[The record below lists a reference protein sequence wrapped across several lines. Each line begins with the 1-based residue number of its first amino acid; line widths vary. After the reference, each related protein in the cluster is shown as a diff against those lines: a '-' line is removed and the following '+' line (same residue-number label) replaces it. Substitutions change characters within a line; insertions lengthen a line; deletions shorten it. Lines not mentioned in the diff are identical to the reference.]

1 MALDEKSSKNIIR
14 AKLSFYRKRLDLTQD
29 EVAKRLNISRSTY
42 AYYEGKAPSVPA
54 EVLNQLADIFNI
66 QPEDFLPD
74 TEPSGTVKLQ
84 SPRFEYRDTRDNVD
98 ETMLLMM
105 FRKLSDEDKA
115 AYLKKLSDRYI
126 ELVKSGKI
134 SEDII

>member
-1 MALDEKSSKNIIR
+1 
-14 AKLSFYRKRLDLTQD
+14 
-29 EVAKRLNISRSTY
+29 
-42 AYYEGKAPSVPA
+42 
-54 EVLNQLADIFNI
+54 
-66 QPEDFLPD
+66 
-74 TEPSGTVKLQ
+74 
-84 SPRFEYRDTRDNVD
+84 
-98 ETMLLMM
+98 MM